1 MGQVPN
7 SIVATSTVDRAQAFT
22 TGDTDSKLS
31 SVEIVSADL
40 DDDDMAVSVC
50 TVDDAGYPASTS
62 TCTALT
68 PPRSFAAGILVYT
81 ASTPV
86 PLDANTTYTLLIT
99 SPGGDNLQFGST
111 PYDHEDT
118 GGAAGWSIANESH
131 RKSSSTNDWGGTI
144 TRLAFRITIRGTTIE
159 TVRDPKVETEIPD
172 QTATAGRAFR
182 YAFPDNTFTDLDGDT
197 LSYMATKADNAGL
210 PTWLTF
216 TPTTRTFSGMP
227 QVADMGTVSVK
238 VTASDGNG
246 GSVSDTFDIVAS
258 ANNLPTASNGE
269 VTASEDTDYIFTA
282 ANFNFS
288 DTDLSDALFSVKITS
303 LPAAGTGTL
312 KLDGTDITSANLPKE
327 VTKVDIDAGKL
338 TYSPPADANGYDY
351 ATFQFKV
358 NDGLDDSATASTMTI
373 DVTAVNDAPVAA
385 TVIPDQAA
393 TAGTAFN
400 YAFLANTFS
409 DADGDTLTYRATKA
423 DDAALPSWLTFTAS
437 TRTFWGTPQAA
448 DVETVSV
455 KVTASD
461 DKGGS
466 VSDTF
471 EIEVSASVPGAPTDL
486 SATASGTTRINLTW
500 TAPASSG
507 AAAISGYKIEVS
519 SDGGSNWTD
528 RVADTRET
536 TTTYAHNGLAAGAT
550 RHYRVSAINTNGAG
564 GSSNIANATTGT
576 TGATVPG
583 APTGLSATASGTTR
597 INLTWTAP
605 ASNGGSAISGY
616 KIESSSDGGSNWTD
630 RVANTSSATTTYEH
644 SGLAAG
650 ATRHYRVSAIN
661 TNGAGGSSNIANATT
676 GTTGTTVPGAPTGLS
691 ATASGTTQINLF
703 WTAPASNGGSAIS
716 GYKIE
721 VSSNGG
727 SNWTDR
733 VTNTSSATTTY
744 EHTGLAAGATRHYR
758 VSAINTNGAGGSS
771 NIANATTGTTGTTVP
786 GAPTGLSATASGTT
800 RINLTWT
807 APASNGGSAITGYK
821 IESSS
826 DGGSNWTD
834 RVANA
839 SSSTTT
845 YAHNGLAAGA
855 TRHYRVSAINT
866 NGVGGSSNIANATIV
881 PLGGGGG
888 GGGGGGPSGP
898 SPSEADFEWTV
909 KRDVEELDSGNDWP
923 TGLWSDGATLWILE
937 NGQGADD
944 EVYAYD
950 PRTGERI
957 EEREFTLA
965 DSNRAPRGVWSDR
978 ETMWVSDSGR
988 DRVFAY
994 TLAGGARDESREIE
1008 LAERNGDARGIWSD
1022 SETMLVLDG
1031 SKNALFAYDLATGE
1045 LLGEYELVS
1054 ANGDPHGIWSDRVTV
1069 WVSDHGAKRL
1079 FAYRLPARPEAP
1091 AAEDAEATP
1100 LEQVRDEDFTELSG
1114 ASNNSPRGIWSDG
1127 DFMYVADESDDKV
1140 YTYNMP
1146 DALDARLA
1154 SLTLSGVDF
1163 GEFDPGRTDYEGSVA
1178 EGVTQTTVGAE
1189 AMQRRTDVAIDPIDA
1204 DVEGDGHQVGLEGLT
1219 EITVTVTSADGSRTK
1234 TYRVAFPAPSAA
1246 APAASCLRGDIA
1258 VGFSLVV
1265 HEGGSIEDLEAC
1277 AQSRSVTAL
1286 YVPHDGEYVPYILGA
1301 ADFVNEEFVALNPEG
1316 LAALTPLVARSEGPP
1331 SPAPASED
1339 VPEFGPD
1346 CLRGEIA
1353 SGFSLVLYEGG
1364 SVEDL
1369 DSCAQSHGV
1378 TAVYTLVDGEYVPY
1392 LLGAP
1397 DFVNEAFVALF
1408 PDGLP
1413 AIAPLVA
1420 KSDGPP
1426 EAN

>member
-68 PPRSFAAGILVYT
+68 PPRSFAAGTLVYT

-86 PLDANTTYTLLIT
+86 PLEANTTYTLLIT

-111 PYDHEDT
+111 PYDDEDT
-118 GGAAGWSIANESH
+118 GGETGWSIANESH
-131 RKSSSTNDWGGTI
+131 RKSSFDNEWGPTI

-197 LSYMATKADNAGL
+197 LSYMATKADDATL
-210 PTWLTF
+210 PLWLTF
-216 TPTTRTFSGMP
+216 TATTRTFSGTP
-227 QVADMGTVSVK
+227 QLADVGTVSVK

-258 ANNLPTASNGE
+258 PNNLPTASNGE
-269 VTASEDTDYIFTA
+269 VTAREDTDYTFTA

-288 DTDLSDALFSVKITS
+288 DSDPSDALFSVKITS
-303 LPAAGTGTL
+303 LPAAGTGML
-312 KLDGTDITSANLPKE
+312 KVDGTVIAAGDLPKE
-327 VTKVDIDAGKL
+327 VTKVDIDARKL
-338 TYSPPADANGYDY
+338 TYSPPANANGNDY

-358 NDGLDDSATASTMTI
+358 NDGMDDSATASTMTI
-373 DVTAVNDAPVAA
+373 DVTAVNDDPTVA
-385 TVIPDQAA
+385 TEIPDQAA

-423 DDAALPSWLTFTAS
+423 DDAALPLWLTFTAT
-437 TRTFWGTPQAA
+437 TRTFFGTPQAA

-461 DKGGS
+461 GKGGS
-466 VSDTF
+466 GSDTF

-507 AAAISGYKIEVS
+507 GAAISGYKIEVS

-528 RVADTRET
+528 RVTNTRET
-536 TTTYAHNGLAAGAT
+536 TTTYAHNGLTAGATRHYRVSAINTNGVGGSSNIANATTGTTGTTVPGAPTDLSATASGTTRINLTWTAPASNGGSAISGYKIEVSSDGGSNWTDRVANTSSSTTTYAHNGLAAGAT

-564 GSSNIANATTGT
+564 GSSN
-576 TGATVPG
+576 V
-583 APTGLSATASGTTR
+583 
-597 INLTWTAP
+597 
-605 ASNGGSAISGY
+605 
-616 KIESSSDGGSNWTD
+616 
-630 RVANTSSATTTYEH
+630 
-644 SGLAAG
+644 
-650 ATRHYRVSAIN
+650 
-661 TNGAGGSSNIANATT
+661 ANATT
-676 GTTGTTVPGAPTGLS
+676 GTTGTTVP
-691 ATASGTTQINLF
+691 
-703 WTAPASNGGSAIS
+703 
-716 GYKIE
+716 
-721 VSSNGG
+721 
-727 SNWTDR
+727 D
-733 VTNTSSATTTY
+733 
-744 EHTGLAAGATRHYR
+744 
-758 VSAINTNGAGGSS
+758 
-771 NIANATTGTTGTTVP
+771 
-786 GAPTGLSATASGTT
+786 APTGLSATASGTT

-834 RVANA
+834 RVANT

-866 NGVGGSSNIANATIV
+866 NGAGGSSNIANATIV
-881 PLGGGGG
+881 PLGVPGGGGGVPGGGG

-909 KRDVEELDSGNDWP
+909 KRDVEDLDSGNDWP

-978 ETMWVSDSGR
+978 ETVWVSDSGR

-994 TLAGGARDESREIE
+994 TLAGGARDESREIK
-1008 LAERNGDARGIWSD
+1008 LAERNADARGIWSD
-1022 SETMLVLDG
+1022 SETMSVLDG

-1079 FAYRLPARPEAP
+1079 FAYRLPARPEST

-1100 LEQVRDEDFTELSG
+1100 LEQVRDEEFTELSG

-1163 GEFDPGRTDYEGSVA
+1163 GEFDPGTTDYEGVA
-1178 EGVTQTTVGAE
+1178 GEGVTQTTVGAE
-1189 AMQRRTDVAIDPIDA
+1189 AMQRRTDVAIGPPDA

-1246 APAASCLRGDIA
+1246 APAANCLRGA
-1258 VGFSLVV
+1258 VTVGFSLVV

-1369 DSCAQSHGV
+1369 DSCAQSRGV
-1378 TAVYTLVDGEYVPY
+1378 TAVYALVDGEYVPY

>member
-7 SIVATSTVDRAQAFT
+7 ELIAVSTVDRAQAFT
-22 TGDTDSKLS
+22 TGATASTLS
-31 SVEIVSADL
+31 SVEIVSDDL

-50 TVDDAGYPASTS
+50 TVDDAGYPAST
-62 TCTALT
+62 CTALT
-68 PPRSFAAGILVYT
+68 PPRSFAAGTLVFT
-81 ASTPV
+81 APANTT
-86 PLDANTTYTLLIT
+86 LDANTTYTLLIT
-99 SPGGDNLQFGST
+99 SPGGESLQFGST
-111 PYDHEDT
+111 PRDREDT
-118 GGAAGWSIANESH
+118 GGEAGWSIANESH
-131 RKSSSTNDWGGTI
+131 RKSSVDNEWGPTI
-144 TRLAFRITIRGTTIE
+144 TRLALRITIRGTTTA
-159 TVRDPKVETEIPD
+159 TVRAPRVETEIPD
-172 QTATAGRAFR
+172 QTATVGRAFN

-197 LSYMATKADNAGL
+197 LAYAATKADGAVL

-227 QVADMGTVSVK
+227 QVADVGTVSVK

-246 GSVSDTFDIVAS
+246 GSVSDTFAIVAS
-258 ANNLPTASNGE
+258 ANNRPTASNGE
-269 VTASEDTDYIFTA
+269 VTASEDTDYTFTA

-288 DTDLSDALFSVKITS
+288 DSDPGDALFSVKITS
-303 LPAAGTGTL
+303 LPATGTGTL
-312 KLDGTDITSANLPKE
+312 KLDGTVIAAGDLPKE
-327 VTKVDIDAGKL
+327 VTKVDIDASKL
-338 TYSPPADANGYDY
+338 TYSPPANANGNDY

-373 DVTAVNDAPVAA
+373 DVTAVNDAPKVA
-385 TVIPDQAA
+385 TEIPDQAA
-393 TAGTAFN
+393 RAGTPFN

-409 DADGDTLTYRATKA
+409 DADGDTLTYRVTKA
-423 DDAALPSWLTFTAS
+423 DDAALPLWLTFTAT

-466 VSDTF
+466 VSGTF
-471 EIEVSASVPGAPTDL
+471 EIDVSASVPGAPTDL

-576 TGATVPG
+576 TGTTVPG
-583 APTGLSATASGTTR
+583 APTDLSATASGTTR

-605 ASNGGSAISGY
+605 ASSGAAAISGY
-616 KIESSSDGGSNWTD
+616 KIEVSSDGGSNWTD
-630 RVANTSSATTTYEH
+630 RVADTRETTTTYAH
-644 SGLAAG
+644 NGLAAG
-650 ATRHYRVSAIN
+650 ATRHYRVSGIN

-676 GTTGTTVPGAPTGLS
+676 GTTGTTVPGAPT
-691 ATASGTTQINLF
+691 
-703 WTAPASNGGSAIS
+703 
-716 GYKIE
+716 
-721 VSSNGG
+721 
-727 SNWTDR
+727 D
-733 VTNTSSATTTY
+733 
-744 EHTGLAAGATRHYR
+744 
-758 VSAINTNGAGGSS
+758 
-771 NIANATTGTTGTTVP
+771 
-786 GAPTGLSATASGTT
+786 LSATASGTT

-807 APASNGGSAITGYK
+807 APASSGAAAISGYK
-821 IESSS
+821 IEVSS

-834 RVANA
+834 RVADTRET
-839 SSSTTT
+839 TTT
-845 YAHNGLAAGA
+845 YAHNGLTAGA

-866 NGVGGSSNIANATIV
+866 NGAGGFSNIANATIV
-881 PLGGGGG
+881 PLGG

-950 PRTGERI
+950 PRTGERLD
-957 EEREFTLA
+957 EREFTLA

-978 ETMWVSDSGR
+978 ETVWVSDSGR

-994 TLAGGARDESREIE
+994 TLASGARDESREIE
-1008 LAERNGDARGIWSD
+1008 LAERNADARGIWSD
-1022 SETMLVLDG
+1022 SETMSVLDG

-1045 LLGEYELVS
+1045 LLGEYALVS

-1091 AAEDAEATP
+1091 AAENAEATP
-1100 LEQVRDEDFTELSG
+1100 LEQVRDEEFTELSG

-1154 SLTLSGVDF
+1154 SLSLSSVDF

-1178 EGVTQTTVGAE
+1178 EGVTETTVTAE
-1189 AMQRRTDVAIDPIDA
+1189 AMQRRTDVAIDPPDA

-1219 EITVTVTSADGSRTK
+1219 EITVTVTSADGSRRRV
-1234 TYRVAFPAPSAA
+1234 YRVAFPAPSAV
-1246 APAASCLRGDIA
+1246 APAASCLRGA
-1258 VGFSLVV
+1258 VTVGFSLVV

-1316 LAALTPLVARSEGPP
+1316 LAALTPLVAKSEGPP

-1339 VPEFGPD
+1339 VPEFGAD
-1346 CLRGEIA
+1346 CLRGEI
-1353 SGFSLVLYEGG
+1353 GEDFTLVLYEGG

-1369 DSCAQSHGV
+1369 DSCAQSRGV